1 MQYEWPLQNKDAS
14 LEEQL
19 LSTKSVEPKIPKT
32 EMTLNAVVEASK
44 QIRNA
49 VRQLSVQGPSNKPI
63 TPFTVTSAD
72 LNR

>member
-49 VRQLSVQGPSNKPI
+49 VR
-63 TPFTVTSAD
+63 
-72 LNR
+72 